1 LWSGLASRR
10 SIDFNGLGDLV
21 AERIEPSG
29 AVMPDLTQ
37 SRVSSN
43 ASPPDALPAGAQAQ
57 AVELISRAT
66 DPRTGYVDTRQLGA
80 WVADAARSDFAAASE
95 AHAAIETQLAARSP
109 ADAAHFNHDVVEAAS
124 NPLATPGGLWAAAG
138 PLQSAGFRLLTENPI
153 LTKHWEFTQS
163 AWTHRGGATPGLQQ
177 MLESHGIRIS
187 DVVHAPPLGSVGKAS
202 GVPEKAATTLNGNL
216 ARDAIAAR
224 YGAPANPNVATEVRR
239 PEFNRRVDVVVDVP
253 ANDPR
258 HAQRIEIESKVGRTG
273 LDGPNGRITSEALRD
288 GDALRANRM
297 LRNSGAVL
305 EGVGKVARPVG
316 IVLDVIEVG
325 QAFRS
330 DGNRVGANTGRAA
343 SGVAGGAL
351 GTWGG
356 AAGGAAIGTA
366 IFPGVGTVVGGVVGG
381 IIGAV
386 GGDAIGRGVFDTVK
400 SWF

>member
-1 LWSGLASRR
+1 
-10 SIDFNGLGDLV
+10 
-21 AERIEPSG
+21 
-29 AVMPDLTQ
+29 MPDSTLSPVNT
-37 SRVSSN
+37 N
-43 ASPPDALPAGAQAQ
+43 ATAGPQPARSTSGQA
-57 AVELISRAT
+57 AAELISRAT

-95 AHAAIETQLAARSP
+95 AHAQIEAQLAAHSP
-109 ADAAHFNHDVVEAAS
+109 ADAAHFNEDVTDAAS
-124 NPLATPGGLWAAAG
+124 NALPTPGGLWAAGSPLINAG
-138 PLQSAGFRLLTENPI
+138 TRLLTENPI
-153 LTKHWEFTQS
+153 LTKQWEFTQS
-163 AWTHRGGATPGLQQ
+163 AWTHRGGATAGLQQ
-177 MLESHGIRIS
+177 MLESHGIRVS
-187 DVVHAPPLGSVGKAS
+187 DIVNAPPPGSVGRTS

-224 YGAPANPNVATEVRR
+224 YGAPTNPNVATEVPR
-239 PEFNRRVDVVVDVP
+239 PEFHRRVDVVVDVP

-258 HAQRIEIESKVGRTG
+258 MSQRLEIESKVGRTG
-273 LDGPNGRITSEALRD
+273 LDGPNGRITSEVLRD

-297 LRNSGAVL
+297 LRNSGQVL
-305 EGVGKVARPVG
+305 EGVGKVARPIG

-325 QAFRS
+325 QAFRA
-330 DGNRVGANTGRAA
+330 DGNRVGAHTGRAA

-351 GTWGG
+351 GAWGG

-381 IIGAV
+381 IFGAV